1 MEDEKIDGSE
11 QEETDELLPVPRDIR
26 ESTESI
32 AEFISNMDYLFEKEF
47 QRIPD
52 EEMDNYENDEFY
64 YVVDETED
72 KILAHNTK
80 KIDGPAVY
88 LFQKQDDAETWRGI
102 GTTASIY
109 QDHKLSVESETYSSL
124 KERDEDEVFGEFKLI
139 MLTHE
144 QAQDLFENYPVS
156 LRTLEY
162 RKTREAESEEDDF

>member
-1 MEDEKIDGSE
+1 MEDNKKDGSE
-11 QEETDELLPVPRDIR
+11 PEETNGLLPVPRDIR
-26 ESTESI
+26 ESNESM
-32 AEFISNMDYLFEKEF
+32 AELISNMDYLFEKDF
-47 QRIPD
+47 QSIPD

-72 KILAHNTK
+72 KILAHKTK
-80 KIDGPAVY
+80 NIDRPAVY
-88 LFQKQDDAETWRGI
+88 LFQKQEDAKTWRDI

-109 QDHKLSVESETYSSL
+109 QDHKLSVENETYSSF
-124 KERDEDEVFGEFKLI
+124 KERDEDEVFGEFKLM